1 MVDPAAVDYS
11 IPGYDNP
18 DGSERGRIRVP
29 TYSAWTMEAGSDTVE
44 VPLVNTEGNPCY
56 MKFAVKLK
64 DSGEVLYESGLVPPG
79 KAVPEIRLNRP
90 LEAGTYPVAV
100 EISTFSLDDPEQPL
114 NGAQMGTGSRHRRAL
129 PGARFLPTF
138 RLDILPV
145 SRFDEHQGATPRLAR
160 GFPIPGPWLPSCRP
174 SGSWDGAHPG
184 QPECFT

>member
-1 MVDPAAVDYS
+1 MLQEALETARRRRRRRRTLAVVLVLLALVLAAAAAFLLLRPASGPVVDPAAVDYS

-18 DGSERGRIRVP
+18 DGSERSRIRVP

-114 NGAQMGTGSRHRRAL
+114 NGAQMGTEITAS
-129 PGARFLPTF
+129 
-138 RLDILPV
+138 
-145 SRFDEHQGATPRLAR
+145 
-160 GFPIPGPWLPSCRP
+160 
-174 SGSWDGAHPG
+174 
-184 QPECFT
+184 

>member
-64 DSGEVLYESGLVPPG
+64 DSGEVLYESELVPPG

-90 LEAGTYPVAV
+90 LEAGTTRRGGDIDLQPGRSYPAPQRSPDGNRDHGIVGRPG
-100 EISTFSLDDPEQPL
+100 SPFSSHVPP
-114 NGAQMGTGSRHRRAL
+114 
-129 PGARFLPTF
+129 
-138 RLDILPV
+138 
-145 SRFDEHQGATPRLAR
+145 
-160 GFPIPGPWLPSCRP
+160 
-174 SGSWDGAHPG
+174 
-184 QPECFT
+184 